1 MCLLSKKEKIK
12 KPRVSMKKSKLSKQ
26 LRFLIITKNNF
37 LFLRYKPRVKREF
50 FALLTSFDD
59 LI

>member
-1 MCLLSKKEKIK
+1 
-12 KPRVSMKKSKLSKQ
+12 MKKSKLSKQ